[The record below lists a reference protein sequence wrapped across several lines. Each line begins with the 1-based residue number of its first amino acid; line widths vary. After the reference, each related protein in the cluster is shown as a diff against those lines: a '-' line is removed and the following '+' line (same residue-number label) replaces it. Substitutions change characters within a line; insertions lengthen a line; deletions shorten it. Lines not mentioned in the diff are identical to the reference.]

1 LPIRQESSLPG
12 ATSPKQTI
20 AYDILVGG
28 LLVAVLGGLVWKR
41 GPGAAAA
48 ASMAV
53 GSLITL
59 GTMIILEISAAAPL
73 DGIYANEPTACLPR
87 QSRTSRSRC

>member
-1 LPIRQESSLPG
+1 MPS
-12 ATSPKQTI
+12 
-20 AYDILVGG
+20 
-28 LLVAVLGGLVWKR
+28 
-41 GPGAAAA
+41 AAAV
-48 ASMAV
+48 SMAV